1 MQNKNSLPE
10 FHMPSN
16 QEREQQ
22 RRGGAVKA
30 RDVMELKKRNTEHL
44 PPLQCGAV
52 SASCIFR

>member
-1 MQNKNSLPE
+1 
-10 FHMPSN
+10 MPSN